1 MEFQLCILEE
11 YRKGG
16 VHNLWG
22 WGAVAKGGGGVGL
35 GSLKGVEAWRGLA
48 ITNLGV
54 PCKQWFLQAGRYA
67 TKGEKPLRASV
78 CFFDRTA
85 VQRYGRINQL

>member
-22 WGAVAKGGGGVGL
+22 WGAVAGRGGL
-35 GSLKGVEAWRGLA
+35 GRVKGVEAWRGLA
-48 ITNLGV
+48 IINLGV
-54 PCKQWFLQAGRYA
+54 PCKQWFLQAGRYV
-67 TKGEKPLRASV
+67 TKGEKPLRAPV
-78 CFFDRTA
+78 CFFDRAA
-85 VQRYGRINQL
+85 VQRYGRIN

>member
-1 MEFQLCILEE
+1 MACSWTGMAELFYTYSYL
-11 YRKGG
+11 
-16 VHNLWG
+16 VH
-22 WGAVAKGGGGVGL
+22 
-35 GSLKGVEAWRGLA
+35 EQ
-48 ITNLGV
+48 I

-85 VQRYGRINQL
+85 VQGYGRIN

>member
-22 WGAVAKGGGGVGL
+22 WGAVAGL
-35 GSLKGVEAWRGLA
+35 GRVKGVEAWRGLA